1 MSKKIFLIL
10 DSNSILHRA
19 FHALPKLTTSKGQP
33 VNAVY
38 GFLLVLFKVIK
49 EFSPDYIFACFDYP
63 AKTFR
68 HQLFKEYKSK
78 RPPTPDDL
86 KNQIPILK
94 EILQNFNIPILEKEG
109 FESDDVIGSIIY
121 QIKEKEKLDNV
132 NFIIVSG
139 DTDIL
144 QLIDK
149 DTKVYLLQKGIKKT
163 LLYDENLFRQKFFNL
178 APSQLV
184 DFKALVGDSSD
195 NIPGVKGIGKKT
207 AISLLL
213 NYGNLE
219 NLYKKLEEKNLKE
232 KLSLKIREILIKDKE
247 KAFFSKKLISIKK
260 DIPLAIDNLFLW
272 DYDFNNVVSIFK
284 KYEFNSLISKIP
296 KRETFNNNLKLW

>member
-109 FESDDVIGSIIY
+109 FESDDIIGSIIY

-178 APSQLV
+178 APNQLI

-219 NLYKKLEEKNLKE
+219 NLYKKLEEKKLKE

-247 KAFFSKKLISIKK
+247 KAFFSKELISIKK

>member
-1 MSKKIFLIL
+1 MSKKNFLIL

-109 FESDDVIGSIIY
+109 FESDDIIGSIIY

-178 APSQLV
+178 APNQLI

-219 NLYKKLEEKNLKE
+219 NLYKKLEEKKLKE

-247 KAFFSKKLISIKK
+247 KAFFSKELISIKK
-260 DIPLAIDNLFLW
+260 DIPLTIDNLFLW

>member
-1 MSKKIFLIL
+1 MSKKNFLIL

-109 FESDDVIGSIIY
+109 FESDDIIGSIIY

-178 APSQLV
+178 APNQLI

-219 NLYKKLEEKNLKE
+219 NLYKKLEEKKLKE

-247 KAFFSKKLISIKK
+247 KAFFSKELISIKK